1 MLTKVALTSAHVIEF
16 ISIAIIVWGVVL
28 ALYRIA
34 RLGIKKY
41 RTDMD
46 LTYSWL
52 RMRRMFGETML
63 LGLQFLV
70 AADAILTIANPTLE
84 LIGVLAAIVVIRIV
98 LSVSLAKEIEELA
111 HRDKDAEASPPLH
124 AED

>member
-111 HRDKDAEASPPLH
+111 HRDKDAEVSPPPH
-124 AED
+124 TED

>member
-111 HRDKDAEASPPLH
+111 HRDKDAEVSPPPH